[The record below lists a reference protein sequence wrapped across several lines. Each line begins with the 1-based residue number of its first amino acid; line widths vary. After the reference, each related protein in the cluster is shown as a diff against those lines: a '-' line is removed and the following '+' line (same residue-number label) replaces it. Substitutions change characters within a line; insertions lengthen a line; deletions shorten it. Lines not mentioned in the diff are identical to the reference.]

1 MSENNDFKYVQF
13 PNCLL
18 METYKDIE
26 QGLRLILRYG
36 VVHYAKKLPY
46 RLGDVAKQT
55 CYDYYRQ
62 QDRLQRSVIDTI
74 RVAEVNNHFSEIDSC
89 GFSVGGASFYPEENI
104 SELLLLFDNDGS
116 FKSDCILNYQIHLA
130 CSHDHLSIIV
140 PSYDYNIKGYNE
152 ALKIQ
157 EEFEKQFGPDSMPN
171 CKVTMLFDF
180 IENPK
185 DIDLL
190 RAYIGIKSMLG
201 RRNFISSNKP
211 AILSRMIGCKS
222 KAAFYNYTSD
232 RYNKSKHLLPT
243 VEKYSKRYHMDK
255 LLLTLAERKYIM
267 FLSKEKVSVIYL
279 SKYMEPEE
287 LGQMIRETKDRQNIK
302 KRIKNASSILKSW
315 EN

>member
-1 MSENNDFKYVQF
+1 MSENKEFKYVQF

-26 QGLRLILRYG
+26 QGLRLILSYG
-36 VVHYAKKLPY
+36 IVHYAKKLPY
-46 RLGDVAKQT
+46 TLEDVAKQT

-62 QDRLQRSVIDTI
+62 KDRLQQFVRSTI
-74 RVAEVNNHFSEIDSC
+74 RMAEVNNHFSETDSD
-89 GFSVGGASFYPEENI
+89 GFSGASFYPEENI
-104 SELLLLFDNDGS
+104 SELLLLFKEDGS
-116 FKSDCILNYQIHLA
+116 FKSACILNYQIHLA
-130 CSHDHLSIIV
+130 CSHDHLNITIH
-140 PSYDYNIKGYNE
+140 SYDYNIKGYNE
-152 ALKIQ
+152 ALKLQ
-157 EEFEKQFGPDSMPN
+157 GEFEKQFGPDAMPN

-180 IENPK
+180 IDNPK
-185 DIDLL
+185 DIDLF
-190 RAYIGIKSMLG
+190 RAYIGIKSILG

-211 AILSRMIGCKS
+211 AILSRMVGCKS
-222 KAAFYNYTSD
+222 KAAFIYYTSD
-232 RYNKSKHLLPT
+232 RYNRSKFLLPT
-243 VEKYSKRYHMDK
+243 VAKYSKRYHMDK

-287 LGQMIRETKDRQNIK
+287 LGNLIKETKDRHNIK